1 MVVHGANVIRKR
13 IKQREKELLTAE
25 PARLSWIHGAIFD
38 LQWVIE
44 DEQEKVVVE
53 ESPAAAEEQP
63 VVQEPKPEPAQLE
76 TFDSAKPEQAPAENP
91 PAQGGEIREPTRKPI
106 CSLYDEQPEL
116 NESGYPTGT
125 MEGICNETDL
135 DAACPEDETCR
146 IKEGREQL
154 ERLEKEPNPKDPESQ
169 PAPEDK
175 EIIG

>member
-13 IKQREKELLTAE
+13 IKILEKELTKAD
-25 PARLSWIHGAIFD
+25 PALLSFIHGGIAQ

-53 ESPAAAEEQP
+53 ESPVAAEEQP
-63 VVQEPKPEPAQLE
+63 VAQEPKPESSQLE
-76 TFDSAKPEQAPAENP
+76 TFDSAKPEQAP
-91 PAQGGEIREPTRKPI
+91 T

-135 DAACPEDETCR
+135 DAACPEDRTCR

-154 ERLEKEPNPKDPESQ
+154 ERLEKEPKPEAPEPQ
-169 PAPEDK
+169 PAPKTE
-175 EIIG
+175 EVIG